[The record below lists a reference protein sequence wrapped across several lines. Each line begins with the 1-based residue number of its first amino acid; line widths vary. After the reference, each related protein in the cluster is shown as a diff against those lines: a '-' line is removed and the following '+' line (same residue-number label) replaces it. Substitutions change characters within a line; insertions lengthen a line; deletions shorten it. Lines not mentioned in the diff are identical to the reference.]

1 MIDEFT
7 PYEYGMARLLNALQ
21 NLPEVEQAALLQLRL
36 QQNVTHARMYSSDPS
51 QQTALNQILQQLIA
65 LSLRTTEKTFNEWCI
80 EKRVHGES
88 PVEPT
93 TMSAFTMFTL
103 VQKYI
108 DEIFHGLQK
117 ASELF
122 DSSNKMY
129 QFECENVLRKLQEP
143 TLSVSDIN
151 AISSMEMIVAIH
163 HIQHCLKEI
172 IELIKSFS
180 PHCEKRPTSSQRSSI
195 REKLN
200 DILQYMRH
208 HKVVSAYIKT

>member
-21 NLPEVEQAALLQLRL
+21 NSSKLEEAALLQLRL
-36 QQNVTHARMYSSDPS
+36 QQNVTHARMDGSDPS
-51 QQTALNQILQQLIA
+51 QQVALNQILRQLID
-65 LSLRTTEKTFNEWCI
+65 LSLHTTGKIFNEWCI

-93 TMSAFTMFTL
+93 TMPAFTTFTL

-108 DEIFHGLQK
+108 DEIFHSLQK

-143 TLSVSDIN
+143 ILSVNDIN
-151 AISSMEMIVAIH
+151 AISSMEMIVALH
-163 HIQHCLKEI
+163 HIQHRLKEI

-200 DILQYMRH
+200 DILLYMRH
-208 HKVVSAYIKT
+208 HKVVSAYIEK